1 MIKYQLELNKN
12 ISVNVNIYKK
22 PIKNFYL
29 KIFKNKDIKL
39 SIPKNTKIEQA
50 YNFIDNKKLWINNH
64 ILKVI
69 NNNQNVVKE
78 KFYNGG
84 YVYIL
89 GRKYNI
95 VICKNKENKIE
106 TKDLN
111 LIIYSKK
118 YNDINYVNKQY
129 FKYLK
134 EKSFLFFQEKLNKY
148 YSILK
153 KYNIQKPILNV
164 RKMRTKW
171 GNCNVKNNKIILN
184 VSLFKT
190 TVGCIEYIIL
200 HELAHLIYLRHN
212 EYFYKFLNLQMPQ
225 WTKYKEQLDTKFYGL
240 IDK

>member
-29 KIFKNKDIKL
+29 KFFKNKDIKL

-50 YNFIDNKKLWINNH
+50 YNFIDNKKLWINKH
-64 ILKVI
+64 ILKII
-69 NNNQNVVKE
+69 NDNKNAVKE
-78 KFYNGG
+78 KFCNDG

-95 VICKNKENKIE
+95 TIYKSNKNKIE
-106 TKDLN
+106 INDLN
-111 LIIYSKK
+111 LNFYLK
-118 YNDINYVNKQY
+118 YNNVNYLYKQY

-134 EKSFLFFQEKLNKY
+134 DKSILFFQEKLNKY
-148 YSILK
+148 YLIFK

-171 GNCNVKNNKIILN
+171 GNCNIKSNKIVLN

-212 EYFYKFLNLQMPQ
+212 EYFYKFLNLHMPQ
-225 WTKYKEQLDTKFYGL
+225 WTKYKKQLDTEFYGL

>member
-50 YNFIDNKKLWINNH
+50 YNFIDNKKLWINKH
-64 ILKVI
+64 ILKII
-69 NNNQNVVKE
+69 NDNKNAVKE
-78 KFYNGG
+78 KFCNDG

-95 VICKNKENKIE
+95 TIYKSNKNKIE
-106 TKDLN
+106 INDLN
-111 LIIYSKK
+111 LNFYLK
-118 YNDINYVNKQY
+118 YNNVNYLYKQY

-134 EKSFLFFQEKLNKY
+134 DKSILFFQEKLNKY
-148 YSILK
+148 YLIFK

-164 RKMRTKW
+164 RKMKTKW
-171 GNCNVKNNKIILN
+171 GNCNIKSNKIVLN

-190 TVGCIEYIIL
+190 SAGCIEYIIL

>member
-50 YNFIDNKKLWINNH
+50 YNFIDNKKLWINKH
-64 ILKVI
+64 ILKII
-69 NNNQNVVKE
+69 NDNKNAVKE
-78 KFYNGG
+78 KFCNDG

-95 VICKNKENKIE
+95 TIYKSNKNKIE
-106 TKDLN
+106 INDLN
-111 LIIYSKK
+111 LNFYLK
-118 YNDINYVNKQY
+118 YNNVNYLYKQY

-134 EKSFLFFQEKLNKY
+134 DKSILFFQEKLNKY
-148 YSILK
+148 YLIFK

-164 RKMRTKW
+164 RKMKTKW
-171 GNCNVKNNKIILN
+171 GNCNIKSNKIVLN

-190 TVGCIEYIIL
+190 SAGCIEYIIL

-212 EYFYKFLNLQMPQ
+212 EYFYKFLNLHMPQ
-225 WTKYKEQLDTKFYGL
+225 WTKYKKQLDTEFYGL

>member
-50 YNFIDNKKLWINNH
+50 YNFIDNKKLWINKH
-64 ILKVI
+64 ILKII
-69 NNNQNVVKE
+69 NDNKNAVKE
-78 KFYNGG
+78 KFCNDG

-95 VICKNKENKIE
+95 TIYKSNKNKIE
-106 TKDLN
+106 INDLN
-111 LIIYSKK
+111 LNFYLK
-118 YNDINYVNKQY
+118 YNNVNYLYKQY

-134 EKSFLFFQEKLNKY
+134 DKSILFFQEKLNKY
-148 YSILK
+148 YLIFK

-171 GNCNVKNNKIILN
+171 GNCNIKSNKIVLN

-212 EYFYKFLNLQMPQ
+212 EYFYKFLNLHMPQ
-225 WTKYKEQLDTKFYGL
+225 WTKYKKQLDTEFYGL